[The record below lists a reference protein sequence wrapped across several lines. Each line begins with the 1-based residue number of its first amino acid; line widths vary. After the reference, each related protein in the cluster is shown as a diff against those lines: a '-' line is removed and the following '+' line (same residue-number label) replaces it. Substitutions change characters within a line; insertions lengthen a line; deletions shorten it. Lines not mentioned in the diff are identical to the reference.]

1 MIITHNITMAMDH
14 RGPDPVVDAVQGDT
28 NTREVLISLTCGGD
42 PWTIPAG
49 TTGIVRFR
57 KPDGTGG
64 IYDSLP
70 DNTEAVTCEE
80 SAIRVK
86 LAPQVLTVPEEVMAQ
101 VELNDGEGTIGT
113 FMFIVLVEKDPSI
126 GAIDSE
132 DYINLSAYVAKEVAA
147 KIDAKGRILLWGGT
161 TYLNAGTCSAGEGV
175 SIPADD
181 YTGFEVIFAS
191 AKSPAVLCSTGFLPI
206 GIATYFSAIG
216 LHGGSNL
223 VSRCF
228 SYNPKNSEIVF
239 QGGYILSTETA
250 NDSLMLPVRIYGY
263 K

>member
-86 LAPQVLTVPEEVMAQ
+86 LAPQVLTVPREVMAQ
-101 VELNDGEGTIGT
+101 VELNNGDSTIGT

-147 KIDAKGRILLWGGT
+147 KIDAKGRILLWGDN
-161 TYLNAGTCSAGEGV
+161 TYVNAG
-175 SIPADD
+175 SIPAGEAITIPNDS
-181 YTGFEVIFAS
+181 YTGIEVVFRS
-191 AKSPAVLCSTGFLPI
+191 AKTNGFLCSTGFIPFDI
-206 GIATYFSAIG
+206 FESCCAVGRVGAGA
-216 LHGGSNL
+216 L
-223 VSRCF
+223 VSMGIT
-228 SYNPKNSEIVF
+228 YNPRQSQLVF
-239 QGGYILSTETA
+239 TGGYNHTTGASDSTV
-250 NDSLMLPVRIYGY
+250 MLPVRIYGY